1 MTLRQSLIPSL
12 IEKLTKYGFYSV
24 LLITVF
30 VMGAV
35 ICCCCGFQTASAAVI
50 DDSGSLDSSLGVVS
64 VGADRMFSVEA
75 SLGPVS
81 AKSRAAATNAMLSSL
96 RKNPDFIPGLIETRD
111 SDGHTDITS
120 GDLTLFTVTEGDAN
134 VAGVNRQRLAQLYTD
149 RIKEAFS
156 RGKTSRNAPAKLTA
170 SLWITGIAFGAL
182 VLGALFLVVAEK
194 RLRTLLNKWR
204 GKYIRT
210 IRLKELE
217 LLREET
223 IYASLIGLVRIL
235 RAVGIWAMVVT
246 FIIVALGAFPMT
258 EHLAYELKD
267 FLWNA
272 ASNWVVPA
280 LIGYVPNLFFLV
292 LIAFVTRYFLKF
304 SGFLFRQMNAGVL
317 TVPGFEREWVDPTW
331 NIVKFGTVIFA
342 LMLAFPYL
350 PGSGSPAFQQ
360 IAIFLG
366 VLVSLGSTGAVSHV
380 IAGVFLTYTGAFR
393 LNDRVQIADT
403 VGDVVQKSLLATKI
417 KTIKQ
422 EYITVPNG
430 LVLGSHIVN
439 YSSTGTSPGLILHT
453 TVTLGYDVP
462 WRQAQ
467 DLLIQA
473 AENTEGL
480 KSEPKPFVLQTSLN
494 DHHVAYQINAYT
506 DSPDSMA
513 LIYSRLHQQIQDVF
527 RDADLEILSPEYR
540 AVRDGN
546 TSTVPPL

>member
-1 MTLRQSLIPSL
+1 
-12 IEKLTKYGFYSV
+12 
-24 LLITVF
+24 
-30 VMGAV
+30 
-35 ICCCCGFQTASAAVI
+35 
-50 DDSGSLDSSLGVVS
+50 
-64 VGADRMFSVEA
+64 
-75 SLGPVS
+75 
-81 AKSRAAATNAMLSSL
+81 
-96 RKNPDFIPGLIETRD
+96 
-111 SDGHTDITS
+111 
-120 GDLTLFTVTEGDAN
+120 
-134 VAGVNRQRLAQLYTD
+134 
-149 RIKEAFS
+149 
-156 RGKTSRNAPAKLTA
+156 
-170 SLWITGIAFGAL
+170 
-182 VLGALFLVVAEK
+182 
-194 RLRTLLNKWR
+194 
-204 GKYIRT
+204 
-210 IRLKELE
+210 
-217 LLREET
+217 
-223 IYASLIGLVRIL
+223 
-235 RAVGIWAMVVT
+235 
-246 FIIVALGAFPMT
+246 
-258 EHLAYELKD
+258 
-267 FLWNA
+267 
-272 ASNWVVPA
+272 
-280 LIGYVPNLFFLV
+280 
-292 LIAFVTRYFLKF
+292 
-304 SGFLFRQMNAGVL
+304 
-317 TVPGFEREWVDPTW
+317 
-331 NIVKFGTVIFA
+331 
-342 LMLAFPYL
+342 
-350 PGSGSPAFQQ
+350 FQQ

-494 DHHVAYQINAYT
+494 DHHVAYQVNAHT
-506 DSPDSMA
+506 ASPDSLA

-546 TSTVPPL
+546 ASTVPPL